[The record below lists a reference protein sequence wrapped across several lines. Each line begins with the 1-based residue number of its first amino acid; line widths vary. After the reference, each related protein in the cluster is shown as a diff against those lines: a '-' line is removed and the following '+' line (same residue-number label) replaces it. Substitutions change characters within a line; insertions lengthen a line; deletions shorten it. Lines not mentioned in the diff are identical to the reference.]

1 MRSAGG
7 RPPSACHQRLTPNRG
22 RKHWGSGGGGTE
34 GGTETST
41 PSTSA
46 LGGRVY
52 VPPTGGA
59 LCLRRLITRIL
70 ISVRKQLVLPS
81 CDARVPVADRTSML
95 REEADQN
102 SPIPVL
108 GFRLQLVCFVVIGPQ
123 RGPDVDSAGRVIAW
137 LFFFPADKTK

>member
-1 MRSAGG
+1 MGQCHRSRQPKWNEVSGRSASL
-7 RPPSACHQRLTPNRG
+7 RVPSASNTKPWQEALGLGRRRDRG
-22 RKHWGSGGGGTE
+22 RD
-34 GGTETST
+34 
-41 PSTSA
+41 

-59 LCLRRLITRIL
+59 LCLRRLITRVL
-70 ISVRKQLVLPS
+70 ISVRKQLALPS
-81 CDARVPVADRTSML
+81 CDARVPVTDRTSML

-123 RGPDVDSAGRVIAW
+123 RGPRCRLCRESDCVVV
-137 LFFFPADKTK
+137 FFSS